1 MKKTMK
7 SGFWVLLAAGFGFT
21 MLGCNTV
28 DGVGKDME
36 SAGEAIQDA
45 AD

>member
-1 MKKTMK
+1 MKKTMR
-7 SGFWVLLAAGFGFT
+7 SGFWMLLAGGLGYIL
-21 MLGCNTV
+21 LGCNTV